1 MVETMEKVEDAGGTG
16 GRVSPN
22 GGVWPAEE
30 PGRQRGKA
38 AGNAA
43 GKHTVAVAV
52 TEGAP
57 IFEISIPVEVFG
69 RIRPGMPELGYDVRI
84 CNPESGPVSSSG
96 FTALAG
102 DSYAALLTADTV
114 IVPAVG
120 DIYAEPAADL
130 VAAVRQAHANG
141 ARVASLCSGAFV
153 LAAAGLLDG
162 RRATTHWYYAEEF
175 RKRFPAVD
183 LDPAVLYIDDGDV
196 LTSAGTTAGI
206 DLCVAIVAADHG
218 ADVANTL
225 SRRLVAPTH
234 RSGGQAQYVDTP
246 APLARRDNL
255 GPLLDWMRTHLAEP
269 LTVADLA
276 RHANVAERTLIRR
289 FHTAVGTTPGKWL
302 TEQRVLHARRLLET
316 TDLPVDRVAS
326 AAGLGGA
333 ANLRHHF
340 TEVVGV
346 APSDYRRAFR
356 QPGV

>member
-1 MVETMEKVEDAGGTG
+1 MGT
-16 GRVSPN
+16 
-22 GGVWPAEE
+22 
-30 PGRQRGKA
+30 
-38 AGNAA
+38 
-43 GKHTVAVAV
+43 HTVAVAV

-69 RIRPGMPELGYDVRI
+69 RIRPGMPELGYDVRV
-84 CNPESGPVSSSG
+84 CNPESGPVYSGGG
-96 FTALAG
+96 FTALNG
-102 DSYAALLTADTV
+102 DTYATLAEADTV
-114 IVPAVG
+114 IVPAVS
-120 DIYAEPAADL
+120 DVTAEPPADL
-130 VAAVRQAHANG
+130 VEAVRAAHANG

-162 RRATTHWYYAEEF
+162 RRATTHWLYADEF
-175 RKRFPAVD
+175 RGRFPAVE
-183 LDPAVLYIDDGDV
+183 LDPAVLYIDHGDV

-206 DLCVAIVAADHG
+206 DLCLAMVAADHG
-218 ADVANTL
+218 ADLANTL
-225 SRRLVAPTH
+225 ARRLVAPTH
-234 RSGGQAQYVDTP
+234 RSGGQAQYVETP
-246 APLARRDNL
+246 APPREAGRDGL
-255 GPLLDWMRTHLAEP
+255 GSLLDWMRTHLAES

-276 RHANVAERTLIRR
+276 RQANVAERTLIRR

-316 TDLPVDRVAS
+316 TDLPVERVAS

-356 QPGV
+356 RPGVHGH

>member
-1 MVETMEKVEDAGGTG
+1 MGKSVGRNTG
-16 GRVSPN
+16 KP
-22 GGVWPAEE
+22 
-30 PGRQRGKA
+30 
-38 AGNAA
+38 
-43 GKHTVAVAV
+43 GKHVVAVAV

-69 RIRPGMPELGYDVRI
+69 RVRPGMPELGYDVRV
-84 CNPESGPVSSSG
+84 CNPESGPVDSAGG

-102 DSYAALLTADTV
+102 DTYATLATADTV
-114 IVPAVG
+114 IVPAVQ
-120 DIYAEPAADL
+120 DVAAEPPADL
-130 VAAVRQAHANG
+130 VAAVREAHANG

-162 RRATTHWYYAEEF
+162 RRATTHWLHAEEF
-175 RKRFPAVD
+175 RTRFPAVD
-183 LDPAVLYIDDGDV
+183 LDPAVLYIDHGDV

-206 DLCVAIVAADHG
+206 DLCLAMVAADHG
-218 ADVANTL
+218 ADLANTL
-225 SRRLVAPTH
+225 ARRLVAPTH
-234 RSGGQAQYVDTP
+234 RSGGQAQYVETP
-246 APLARRDNL
+246 APPPDRQDSL

-269 LTVADLA
+269 LSVADLA
-276 RHANVAERTLIRR
+276 RQANIAERTLIRR

-316 TDLPVDRVAS
+316 TDLPVERVAS

-346 APSDYRRAFR
+346 APSDYRRTFR
-356 QPGV
+356 RA

>member
-1 MVETMEKVEDAGGTG
+1 MGQHT
-16 GRVSPN
+16 
-22 GGVWPAEE
+22 
-30 PGRQRGKA
+30 A
-38 AGNAA
+38 AAKRSRT

-57 IFEISIPVEVFG
+57 IFEISIPVEIFG
-69 RIRPGMPELGYDVRI
+69 RVRPGMPALGYDVRV
-84 CNPESGPVSSSG
+84 CNPESGPVDAGGG
-96 FTALAG
+96 FTALGG
-102 DSYAALLTADTV
+102 DTYATLTTADTV
-114 IVPAVG
+114 IVPAVR
-120 DIYAEPAADL
+120 DVAAEPPADL
-130 VAAVRQAHANG
+130 VEAVRTAHANG

-162 RRATTHWYYAEEF
+162 RRATTHWLYAEEF
-175 RKRFPAVD
+175 RSRFPAVD
-183 LDPAVLYIDDGDV
+183 FDPSVLYIDHGDV

-206 DLCVAIVAADHG
+206 DLCLAMIAADHG

-225 SRRLVAPTH
+225 ARRLVAPTH
-234 RSGGQAQYVDTP
+234 RSGGQAQYVETP
-246 APLARRDNL
+246 APEAGRDSL

-302 TEQRVLHARRLLET
+302 TAQRVLHARRLLET
-316 TDLPVDRVAS
+316 TDLPVERVAS

-346 APSDYRRAFR
+346 APSDYRRSFR
-356 QPGV
+356 RPGEAL

>member
-1 MVETMEKVEDAGGTG
+1 M
-16 GRVSPN
+16 GRSSV
-22 GGVWPAEE
+22 A
-30 PGRQRGKA
+30 KH
-38 AGNAA
+38 A
-43 GKHTVAVAV
+43 GKHAGKHMVAVAV

-57 IFEISIPVEVFG
+57 IFEISIPIEIFG
-69 RIRPGMPELGYDVRI
+69 RVRPGMPELGYDVRV
-84 CNPESGPVSSSG
+84 CNPESGPVHAGGG
-96 FTALAG
+96 FTAHTGDTYATLAK
-102 DSYAALLTADTV
+102 ADTV
-114 IVPAVG
+114 IVPAVPDVG
-120 DIYAEPAADL
+120 AEPPADL

-162 RRATTHWYYAEEF
+162 RRATTHWLHSREF
-175 RKRFPAVD
+175 QERFPAVD
-183 LDPAVLYIDDGDV
+183 FDPAVLYIDDGDV

-206 DLCVAIVAADHG
+206 DLCLAMVATDHG

-225 SRRLVAPTH
+225 ARRLVAPTH
-234 RSGGQAQYVDTP
+234 RSGGQAQYVETP
-246 APLARRDNL
+246 APPDRRDSL
-255 GPLLDWMRTHLAEP
+255 GPLLDWMRTHLSET

-276 RHANVAERTLIRR
+276 RQANVAERTLIRR

-316 TDLPVDRVAS
+316 TDLPVERVAS

-356 QPGV
+356 MPGV